1 MAKIDN
7 PFYGKIGAFWVEGNN
22 EPFYGITEAKKY
34 QYDRGGDV
42 LNFRGKVAIHDPEPN
57 VALCSKCGT
66 RMHGHVSGESAAH
79 CAGCTPQQMTAPPA
93 KRKKSGFFHFFG

>member
-7 PFYGKIGAFWVEGNN
+7 PFYGKVGAFWVEGHN
-22 EPFYGITEAKKY
+22 EPFYGITDAKKY

-57 VALCSKCGT
+57 VATCSKCGI
-66 RMHGHVSGESAAH
+66 RMHGYVQGEAAEH
-79 CAGCTPQQMTAPPA
+79 CADCAPSVAAPTQ
-93 KRKKSGFFHFFG
+93 KKKKKSGFFRFFG